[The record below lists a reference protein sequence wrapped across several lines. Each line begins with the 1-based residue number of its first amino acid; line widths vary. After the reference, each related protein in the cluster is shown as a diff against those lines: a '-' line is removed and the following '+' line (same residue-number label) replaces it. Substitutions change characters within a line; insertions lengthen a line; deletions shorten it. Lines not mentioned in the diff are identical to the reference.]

1 MDELLDWIG
10 LSTFFAKLK
19 TLFVT
24 TESQLQK
31 NYQKVML
38 KKGETYVAP
47 YTFAD
52 QVSFSD
58 GDTFQNKYDSGE
70 LTGPQGPKGDTGAKG
85 DTGENGA
92 KGDTGATPIISATAS
107 VDANI
112 GTPSV
117 SVTKSG
123 SNEAPAFTFS
133 FKNLKGATGVQG
145 PKGETGAQG
154 PQGEKGATGAAGTPG
169 SVWYQGTAITGT
181 STSDTIFSGSGIANA
196 RVNDKYLNTSTGYVY
211 NCTTAGAA
219 SVAKWRYVGS
229 IKGATGSQGPKG
241 DTGATGPQGATGATP
256 VISATATVDANVGTP
271 SVTVT
276 KSGTTASP
284 SFAFAF
290 KNLKGATGSKGDP
303 GSAGTRGSIW
313 YRGTAITGTSTTPTI
328 FSGSGVSSALVN
340 DMYLNTS
347 TGYVY
352 TCTLAGSPTVAKW
365 VYSGSIKGPTGAK
378 GADGLTTSVTV
389 NGTKYTQS
397 NGNVTLP
404 NYPTSLKNPNALTIS
419 LNGTSQGG
427 YDGSAAK
434 SINITAP
441 SVGAISKWAVQ
452 LTNEDLNDIKVD
464 IGFYYGA
471 GGNTVANTP
480 KDGSAFGLRCER
492 TAGGYYLQTYTVNY
506 NAKQYQ
512 RFFDGSNAK
521 WSNWLKV
528 YSEAQ
533 KPTLAEIGAAA
544 TTHTHNYAG
553 ASTPGGAANS
563 ASKLATPRKIA
574 GISFDGTADI
584 SIPYANLTGKPTIPE
599 GVEVIDSLESTNK
612 TASLSANMGKQL
624 NDTKTGLLNLLDNSD
639 FTNPV
644 NQRRQV
650 DYLTKGAC
658 IDRWKIWDNNNQ
670 QALSVGS
677 EGIFLKGQ
685 LYQILP
691 NRTAPVGETYTFSV
705 GIKGRDV
712 ISITGIE
719 TQKRFDDVLLTIG
732 KDTSGTY
739 TQVTIDTTNNNLV
752 FLWAK
757 LEKGSLFTQYQP
769 KGYGRELA
777 ECIRYYQAIIFNIRG
792 EGYDVGNGEKFFAT
806 LYHYPMRIK
815 PTVILSATSYW
826 GGFTNLNVSEIATT
840 TDCRTI
846 QITVDC
852 KSGTSGGSVTSTA
865 TLNAEL

>member
-123 SNEAPAFTFS
+123 SNETPAFTFS
-133 FKNLKGATGVQG
+133 FKNLKGATGAQG
-145 PKGETGAQG
+145 PK
-154 PQGEKGATGAAGTPG
+154 GEKGATGTAGTPG

-241 DTGATGPQGATGATP
+241 DTGATGPQGDTGATP
-256 VISATATVDANVGTP
+256 AISATATVDANVGTP

-419 LNGTSQGG
+419 LNGASQGG
-427 YDGSAAK
+427 YDGSASK
-434 SINITAP
+434 NINITPA
-441 SVGAISKWAVQ
+441 SIGALSKIAVQ
-452 LTNEDLNDIKVD
+452 LTNEDLNNIKVD
-464 IGFYYGA
+464 FGFYWGA
-471 GGNTVANTP
+471 GGNTVKNGPLNLVTY
-480 KDGSAFGLRCER
+480 GFGMVCQR
-492 TAGGYYLQTYTVNY
+492 TATGYYSQLYICSEYLYIRIYKGSEGWDSWCRIY
-506 NAKQYQ
+506 NTA
-512 RFFDGSNAK
+512 F
-521 WSNWLKV
+521 
-528 YSEAQ
+528 
-533 KPTLAEIGAAA
+533 KPTPAEIGAASSS
-544 TTHTHNYAG
+544 HSHNYAG
-553 ASTPGGAANS
+553 SSSAGGVANS
-563 ASKLATPRKIA
+563 ANKLAIARKIA
-574 GISFDGTADI
+574 GVSFDGTADI

-599 GVEVIDSLESTNK
+599 GVKVIDNLTSTNK
-612 TASLSANMGKQL
+612 TASLSANMGRQL
-624 NDTKTGLLNLLDNSD
+624 QNSKMSI
-639 FTNPV
+639 PPI
-644 NQRRQV
+644 QSSQP
-650 DYLTKGAC
+650 
-658 IDRWKIWDNNNQ
+658 
-670 QALSVGS
+670 S
-677 EGIFLKGQ
+677 GQ
-685 LYQILP
+685 L
-691 NRTAPVGETYTFSV
+691 AGE
-705 GIKGRDV
+705 
-712 ISITGIE
+712 
-719 TQKRFDDVLLTIG
+719 
-732 KDTSGTY
+732 
-739 TQVTIDTTNNNLV
+739 
-752 FLWAK
+752 LWFEA
-757 LEKGSLFTQYQP
+757 
-769 KGYGRELA
+769 
-777 ECIRYYQAIIFNIRG
+777 
-792 EGYDVGNGEKFFAT
+792 
-806 LYHYPMRIK
+806 
-815 PTVILSATSYW
+815 
-826 GGFTNLNVSEIATT
+826 LN
-840 TDCRTI
+840 
-846 QITVDC
+846 
-852 KSGTSGGSVTSTA
+852 
-865 TLNAEL
+865 

>member
-24 TESQLQK
+24 TESRLQK

-85 DTGENGA
+85 
-92 KGDTGATPIISATAS
+92 
-107 VDANI
+107 
-112 GTPSV
+112 
-117 SVTKSG
+117 
-123 SNEAPAFTFS
+123 
-133 FKNLKGATGVQG
+133 
-145 PKGETGAQG
+145 
-154 PQGEKGATGAAGTPG
+154 
-169 SVWYQGTAITGT
+169 
-181 STSDTIFSGSGIANA
+181 
-196 RVNDKYLNTSTGYVY
+196 
-211 NCTTAGAA
+211 
-219 SVAKWRYVGS
+219 
-229 IKGATGSQGPKG
+229 
-241 DTGATGPQGATGATP
+241 ATGATP
-256 VISATATVDANVGTP
+256 AISATATVDANVGTP

-303 GSAGTRGSIW
+303 GRAGTRGSIW

-427 YDGSAAK
+427 YDGSAQK

-506 NAKQYQ
+506 NAQQYQ

-533 KPTLAEIGAAA
+533 KPIPAEIGAAA
-544 TTHTHNYAG
+544 ATHTHNYAG

-574 GISFDGTADI
+574 GVSFDGTADI

-599 GVEVIDSLESTNK
+599 GVEVIDNLTSTSK

-624 NDTKTGLLNLLDNSD
+624 NDTKAGLPNLLDNSN
-639 FTNPV
+639 FLNPV
-644 NQRRQV
+644 NQRMSQ
-650 DYLTKGAC
+650 DFIAQGTC
-658 IDRWKIWDNNNQ
+658 IDRWKLWASNNQ
-670 QALSVGS
+670 QALSVRPQ
-677 EGIFLKGQ
+677 GIQMKGQ
-685 LYQILP
+685 LYQIIP
-691 NRTAPVGETYTFSV
+691 NETAPVGGTYTFSV
-705 GIKGRDV
+705 KIRGREI
-712 ISITGIE
+712 ISVTGFETAKTFNDIT
-719 TQKRFDDVLLTIG
+719 LTIG
-732 KDTSGTY
+732 KDVSGVY
-739 TQVTIDTTNNNLV
+739 TQVTITTTNNTL
-752 FLWAK
+752 FFEWAK
-757 LEKGSLFTQYQP
+757 LEKGT
-769 KGYGRELA
+769 
-777 ECIRYYQAIIFNIRG
+777 IR
-792 EGYDVGNGEKFFAT
+792 T
-806 LYHYPMRIK
+806 LYVPKNYSTELNECLRYFQFYTGIGFRAVSPDQWSGYITFPLLTKMRIN
-815 PTVILSATSYW
+815 PTCTVVRYTYKSDNVTDVQYVAYDNVVRIQIFAPAGQPMGVNVEIQLSA
-826 GGFTNLNVSEIATT
+826 
-840 TDCRTI
+840 
-846 QITVDC
+846 
-852 KSGTSGGSVTSTA
+852 
-865 TLNAEL
+865 EL